1 MTDEAL
7 QELMA
12 KLDQL
17 EEKQKEIMERLNR
30 IEERLFPEPEKRE
43 VPETGPRSWA
53 EAMKNREMKDWK
65 QRIQKW
71 DQLPPERKRASWANA
86 MYDNLIEQKRK
97 EVQEW
102 DKKMRRTRKSD
113 PREKG

>member
-7 QELMA
+7 QELMV
-12 KLDQL
+12 KLDRL

-43 VPETGPRSWA
+43 VPETGPRTWA
-53 EAMKNREMKDWK
+53 EAMKNSEMKNWK

-71 DQLPPERKRASWANA
+71 DQLTPERKRASWANVIN
-86 MYDNLIEQKRK
+86 YNLIEDKCK
-97 EVQEW
+97 EMQ
-102 DKKMRRTRKSD
+102 
-113 PREKG
+113 